1 MSGLESGPPDL
12 PSEAQV
18 REEEQGR
25 RRTRRRPRLARSERN
40 ALLAAAVGGV
50 STALVNGLIALV
62 VEAVRAALG

>member
-1 MSGLESGPPDL
+1 M
-12 PSEAQV
+12 